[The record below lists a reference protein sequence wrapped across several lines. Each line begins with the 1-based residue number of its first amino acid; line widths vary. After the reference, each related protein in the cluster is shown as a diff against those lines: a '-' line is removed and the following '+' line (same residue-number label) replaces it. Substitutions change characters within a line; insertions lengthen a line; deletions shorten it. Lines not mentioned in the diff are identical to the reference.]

1 MRAEGEPGHELL
13 LRELGRINSELAAQR
28 RAGATTLH
36 ALGAPAEVVVLLAES
51 LAAHPTLD
59 EVARARVQQLLRS
72 AHQLE
77 DLVAEL
83 SRGFALDAAD
93 RLDVHR
99 VDLVA
104 LVDGLVERT
113 RVLAE
118 TKSMRLL
125 LLTEQVGQGG
135 PAGGCWV
142 DGDPVKLERALSQVI
157 GNAIKFSPAGTTV
170 SVAVDRGVEDAKVS
184 VSDEGPG
191 LSSEGRERVFDLHHR
206 ERAAQGLPGDGVGLH
221 LARQV
226 VEGHGGRLTVR
237 SELGKGAT
245 FLVELPLSVD
255 EVYAEHG

>member
-1 MRAEGEPGHELL
+1 MRGEGEPGHELL
-13 LRELGRINSELAAQR
+13 LRELGRINSELAQQR

-36 ALGAPAEVVVLLAES
+36 ALTAPTEVVVLLAES
-51 LAAHPTLD
+51 LVEHPTLD

-72 AHQLE
+72 ARQLE
-77 DLVAEL
+77 AHVAEL

-118 TKSMRLL
+118 AKSMRLL
-125 LLTEQVGQGG
+125 LLTEQAGQVGR
-135 PAGGCWV
+135 GGCWV

-157 GNAIKFSPAGTTV
+157 GNAIKFSSSGTTV
-170 SVAVDRGVEDAKVS
+170 SVAVDRGVDDAKVS
-184 VSDEGPG
+184 VTDEGPG
-191 LSSEGRERVFDLHHR
+191 ISAEGQQRVFEVFHR
-206 ERAAQGLPGDGVGLH
+206 EPAADGLPGDGVGLH

-226 VEGHGGRLTVR
+226 VEGHGGRMSVR
-237 SELGKGAT
+237 STPGKGST

-255 EVYAEHG
+255 EVYADHG

>member
-1 MRAEGEPGHELL
+1 MRAEGEAGHELL

-36 ALGAPAEVVVLLAES
+36 ALGAPTEVVVLLAES

-83 SRGFALDAAD
+83 GRGFALDAAD

-125 LLTEQVGQGG
+125 LLTEQVG
-135 PAGGCWV
+135 PSGGCWV

-170 SVAVDRGVEDAKVS
+170 SVAVDRGVDDAKVS

-191 LSSEGRERVFDLHHR
+191 LSAEGRERVFELHHR
-206 ERAAQGLPGDGVGLH
+206 EPASLGLPGDGVGLH

-245 FLVELPLSVD
+245 FLVELPLAVD
-255 EVYAEHG
+255 EVYADHG